1 MLSKES
7 RLRYSEASKRRQ
19 SLVPPEIRKA
29 RMVVAAKKRW
39 EGVSP
44 EGRREHALKM
54 VQARLKNVTDNKG
67 SEGSNCEC
75 ARDGE
80 VR

>member
-1 MLSKES
+1 
-7 RLRYSEASKRRQ
+7 
-19 SLVPPEIRKA
+19 
-29 RMVVAAKKRW
+29 MVVAAKKRW

-67 SEGSNCEC
+67 IEGSNCEC